1 MASHEETSWS
11 WTPSKFP
18 MLRGVAFIT
27 NATTSRVYRF
37 SLFRVSGVSVTRRR
51 LICSI
56 TSAAIILSRSC
67 FCGDMSRGLVSRIH
81 SDPTGKPLGPR
92 RGTPA

>member
-18 MLRGVAFIT
+18 MLRDVAFIT
-27 NATTSRVYRF
+27 NATSRAYLF
-37 SLFRVSGVSVTRRR
+37 SLFRVSGVSGTRRR

-56 TSAAIILSRSC
+56 TSAAIIPGSRVRRVDASC
-67 FCGDMSRGLVSRIH
+67 HPIYER
-81 SDPTGKPLGPR
+81 K
-92 RGTPA
+92 